1 VSRALRADAQRNYD
15 AVVEAA
21 RDAFTAHGTTASLD
35 DIAAQAGVGN
45 ATLYRHF
52 PTRDSLIVETLRF
65 RFAELD
71 AIARELGSHPEPAV
85 ALREW
90 FVELA
95 ANLGLWRGL
104 ADAVAQSPADSPLRI
119 ACAPLQLRTQMLLLK
134 AQDGGM
140 ARLDL
145 TPNEVFALITA
156 LAWALQNFG
165 DTDVELERRVDLVL
179 SGVLG

>member
-21 RDAFTAHGTTASLD
+21 RSAFATHGTAASLD
-35 DIAAQAGVGN
+35 DIAASAAVGN

-71 AIARELGSHPEPAV
+71 AVARELGTHPDPAV

-95 ANLGLWRGL
+95 SNLAVWPGL
-104 ADAVAQSPADSPLRI
+104 ADAVAQSVESSPLRI

-134 AQDGGM
+134 AQDAGM

-145 TPNEVFALITA
+145 TPHEVFALITA
-156 LAWALQNFG
+156 LAWAAERFG
-165 DTDVELERRVDLVL
+165 DSDAELERRVDLVL